1 MNTPAP
7 APGLRARKQS
17 TLIAL
22 IGASAVLGIVDIAL
36 DLPSAQEGTRLGV
49 TLLGNV
55 ALLLIGFRWLAL
67 DARELDIRRPTWL
80 NVCIVLLAAAF
91 VPYYLYKTRP
101 PERRLASIGGFFL
114 LIVACM
120 FATALGASLML
131 QIAGTPPP
139 PTL

>member
-7 APGLRARKQS
+7 DLRARKQS

-22 IGASAVLGIVDIAL
+22 VSASVALGIVDIAL
-36 DLPSAQEGTRLGV
+36 DLPSAQEGVRLGV

-55 ALLLIGFRWLAL
+55 ALLLIGFHWLRL
-67 DARELDIRRPTWL
+67 DALELDIRRPMWL
-80 NVCIVLLAAAF
+80 NVCIVALAAVF

-101 PERRLASIGGFFL
+101 PERRLASIGRFFL
-114 LIVACM
+114 LILACM
-120 FATALGASLML
+120 FATALGASLMM
-131 QIAGTPPP
+131 QISGTPPP